1 MAAVNNHKTEY
12 GVATRNKFAFL
23 DEDASD
29 PEEALS
35 KPKEVKKPDVK
46 APVSNKKAVTIEAP
60 AKPVAIQKEDG
71 GNQRGPNEDGSNRR
85 GPYRDAGNRRGLH
98 EDGGRRGPNK
108 NGGYRRGPNEDGG
121 YRRGP
126 NEDGGFRRGP
136 NDDGGNRR
144 GPNEDGGYRR
154 GPNED
159 GGYRR
164 GPNDDGGNR
173 RGPYRDVGNRRGPND
188 DVAIVVFL
196 LKMMVIGAV
205 LTVMLAIDVALLK
218 MVVFGE
224 VLIVTVVID
233 LILMKMGVIGV
244 VLSVTVDVIL
254 IIVENKKKV
263 QLTTLQMKKMDSIK
277 KLNPSKRMIATSCR
291 RKMLILMDGRIRP
304 KMKLMLMKK
313 RLTKRPLKSSLHL
326 KSK

>member
-71 GNQRGPNEDGSNRR
+71 GNRRGPNEDGSNRR

-98 EDGGRRGPNK
+98 EDGGRRGPNE
-108 NGGYRRGPNEDGG
+108 NGGY
-121 YRRGP
+121 
-126 NEDGGFRRGP
+126 
-136 NDDGGNRR
+136 RR